1 MAATAT
7 YTLSTT
13 RTAIVT
19 QALST
24 GSRENVNLS
33 YPTTNK
39 PIKKYGHDVYTIAA
53 SGSGDIWPDAV
64 GTIAAGDAIHFEIH
78 FFYGSTDTTQANK
91 AVTVTVNAEV
101 IKGWG
106 QPLMFEESSATTVVV
121 ARSAGAEDL
130 IVEVFWYVYTV

>member
-1 MAATAT
+1 MAAIAT
-7 YTLSTT
+7 YTVSTT

-19 QALST
+19 QTLPT

-64 GTIAAGDAIHFEIH
+64 GAIASGDAIHFEIH
-78 FFYGSTDTTQANK
+78 FHYGSTDTTQANK
-91 AVTVTVNAEV
+91 AVTVTVNSEV

-106 QPLMFEESSATTVVV
+106 QPLMFEESSAVAVVL

-130 IVEVFWYVYTV
+130 VAEVFWYVYTV